1 MTRTP
6 SSIATLLLSLALIG
20 SVPTALAQALAPA
33 PTAAPSYRTASNTLS
48 AISAAKAGQI
58 ARQLYGGRVID
69 VKQVHRQ
76 GLSVFRVKLLQNNG
90 RIHSVLID
98 ANSGRPL
105 Q

>member
-6 SSIATLLLSLALIG
+6 SNAATLLLSLALIG
-20 SVPTALAQALAPA
+20 TAPTTLAQAF
-33 PTAAPSYRTASNTLS
+33 TPSLSDRTASGPIS